1 MGDSLYFVIPGHPIP
16 AVRMTQKSKWVNPRA
31 IAYLDYKQTIGMIA
45 KVAAKGRQFENAVV
59 DMKVY
64 FMGNGGDVDN
74 YIKSVLDG
82 CNGVLWK
89 DDRLVTKV
97 FCCKYKVNNVGL
109 ERIEVEVNDGET
121 V

>member
-1 MGDSLYFVIPGHPIP
+1 MTDSLIFTVPGHPIP

-31 IAYLDYKQTIGMIA
+31 MAYLDYKRTIGMIA
-45 KVAAKGRQFENAVV
+45 KAAAKGQKFEKAVV
-59 DMKVY
+59 NMKDS

-89 DDRLVTKV
+89 DDRLVIDV
-97 FCCKYKVNNVGL
+97 RCRKYKVDNAKL
-109 ERIEVEVNDGET
+109 ERIEVEVC
-121 V
+121 

>member
-1 MGDSLYFVIPGHPIP
+1 MRDSLYFVIPGHPIP

-31 IAYLDYKQTIGMIA
+31 IAYLDYKRTIGMIA
-45 KVAAKGRQFENAVV
+45 RASAKGQQFENAVV

-64 FMGNGGDVDN
+64 FMGSGGDVDN

-89 DDRLVTKV
+89 DDRLVV
-97 FCCKYKVNNVGL
+97 DAHCRKYKVDNVNL
-109 ERIEVEVNDGET
+109 ERIEVEVC
-121 V
+121 

>member
-1 MGDSLYFVIPGHPIP
+1 MDCVKFVIPGHPIP

-45 KVAAKGRQFENAVV
+45 RTAAKGQRFENAKVKI
-59 DMKVY
+59 KVY
-64 FMGNGGDVDN
+64 YAGKGGDVDN

-82 CNGVLWK
+82 CNGVLWE
-89 DDRLVTKV
+89 DDRGVIFVSGEKTRVSKPA
-97 FCCKYKVNNVGL
+97 
-109 ERIEVEVNDGET
+109 ERIEVEVWE